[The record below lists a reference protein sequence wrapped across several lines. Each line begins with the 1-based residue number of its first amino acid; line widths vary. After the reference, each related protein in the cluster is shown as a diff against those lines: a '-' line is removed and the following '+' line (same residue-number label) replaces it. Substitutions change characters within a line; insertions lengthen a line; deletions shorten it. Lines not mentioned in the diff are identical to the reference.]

1 MEFNVVIGL
10 EMHVEMNTK
19 SKMFSSAPVS
29 YVAPSNTCLSLLD
42 MSFPGTLPSVNKQA
56 VVNAIRLSHALHME
70 ISDILTF
77 ERKNYFYSDLP
88 KGYQIT
94 QAFNPIG
101 KNGYLTLNSGKIIR
115 IERLHIEE
123 DTCRQFHIGN
133 ESYLD
138 FNRAGIPLLEIVT
151 LPDITSGSEA
161 KEVLETI
168 RSMVTFLDISEGK
181 AELGNLR
188 CDVNVSLSE
197 KGSNKLGHKVEIKNL
212 NSLVNIQKAVD
223 YEINRQSK
231 LIKEGKS
238 IKQETRRYDEA
249 HKRTVELREKVD
261 AVDYKFFTDPNIPPI
276 KLSKEFIKD
285 SIDSSLELASEKKAR
300 YKKLGL
306 NDYDSSLLV
315 SNKDISD
322 YFDEGLKTG
331 CSVKLL
337 ANWINGDIQAI
348 LNKENISIKEFNIS
362 SIELGNLISLV
373 EQDKLSNKQ
382 AREILLEAHSSDKK
396 IEKVLQER
404 NFSLV
409 NDEAKL
415 LDIISELLDSNPQ
428 IVTDYK
434 EGKDR
439 VIGYLVGQV
448 NKVTD
453 GNANPKIVHKLI
465 IQEIKRR

>member
-101 KNGYLTLNSGKIIR
+101 KNGYLTLNSCKIIR

-285 SIDSSLELASEKKAR
+285 AIDSSLELASEKKAR
-300 YKKLGL
+300 YKALGL

-337 ANWINGDIQAI
+337 ANWINGDIQGI
-348 LNKENISIKEFNIS
+348 LNKENISIKGFNIS
-362 SIELGNLISLV
+362 SIELGNLI
-373 EQDKLSNKQ
+373 
-382 AREILLEAHSSDKK
+382 
-396 IEKVLQER
+396 
-404 NFSLV
+404 
-409 NDEAKL
+409 
-415 LDIISELLDSNPQ
+415 
-428 IVTDYK
+428 
-434 EGKDR
+434 
-439 VIGYLVGQV
+439 
-448 NKVTD
+448 
-453 GNANPKIVHKLI
+453 
-465 IQEIKRR
+465 